1 MSRKATIIRSRI
13 AEVATINNDESNEYL
28 DKVADFMA
36 GLELKLFTSSKKTVI
51 PLSVQ
56 KRKFKPA
63 VAPKYQ
69 RKEVI
74 QYDLNMNE
82 VNRYPSLRAVPNSTP
97 SGVGQSCRGL
107 IKKHR
112 GFIYRY
118 AEDVINGKRLPD
130 HQS

>member
-13 AEVATINNDESNEYL
+13 AEVATINNEESNEYL
-28 DKVADFMA
+28 DRVADFMA
-36 GLELKLFTSSKKTVI
+36 GLELKLFTCSSKTVI

-56 KRKFKPA
+56 KRKFKPVA
-63 VAPKYQ
+63 APKYQ

-74 QYDLNMNE
+74 QYDLDMNE

-118 AEDVINGKRLPD
+118 AEAVTAL
-130 HQS
+130 